1 MQMID
6 NKELFSHKAD
16 DYSRF
21 RPGYP
26 EAAINYLRE
35 KSPGDSVV
43 DIGAG
48 TGIFTKALL
57 RCFTDVS
64 AIEPNFDMREK
75 FQLFLPGIPCYGSS
89 GEATGL
95 ADDSVDLITV
105 AQAFHWLDA
114 ELFKKEAIRILRSG
128 GKAAIIWNTSLQSDF
143 TCERNKI
150 CQKYCPRF
158 RSGHAGKHSPE
169 EGDRFLRNIFFRSVE
184 VVAFDNPFVMD
195 EEAFEG
201 NIRSRSYALA
211 PQDRDYADF
220 MAELQDV
227 FTEYAQN
234 GLVTEPQETQIYLG
248 SF

>member
-1 MQMID
+1 MID
-6 NKELFSHKAD
+6 NKELFTHKSG

-26 EAAINYLRE
+26 AAAVDYL
-35 KSPGDSVV
+35 KKQTSGGKVV

-48 TGIFTKALL
+48 TGIFTQALL

-64 AIEPNFDMREK
+64 AVEPNANMRNEFK
-75 FQLFLPGIPCYGSS
+75 QQLPDIICSDGS
-89 GEATGL
+89 GEATKL
-95 ADDSVDLITV
+95 AADSVDLITV

-114 ELFKKEAIRILRSG
+114 DLFKQEAMRILRNN
-128 GKAAIIWNTSLQSDF
+128 GKVAIVWNTSLQSDF

-184 VVAFDNPFVMD
+184 AVAFDNPFVMD

-211 PQDRDYADF
+211 PQDAGYGDF
-220 MAELQDV
+220 MAELRNV
-227 FTEYAQN
+227 FNKYAEN
-234 GLVTEPQETQIYLG
+234 GTVTEPQETQIYLG